1 MPPRSRLVVV
11 LLVLLGTVLVAP
23 LSAQTDDQ
31 TGEIVKDVVVE
42 GALVV
47 DLSLLQ
53 ANLRTRPGKPLDPA
67 LLDEDVRWLADEY
80 GLLGDVVIDPGPVV
94 RFVLKRVPSYE
105 FVTIEGNERFNDAT
119 LFGVARLS
127 KDGGASQ
134 DELVRARSLIKEH
147 YLKKGHAFV
156 EVTLRP
162 SQRADGSRG
171 QTIFVFEGPEVE
183 VDDVVIEGLTAIDPS
198 DAKDVMKSAPGFWSW
213 LVGQDFVRADV
224 DRDLVLLEEL
234 VRNLGYLDARVGL
247 DGLVFSDDREEV
259 VVHMVVD
266 QGERYTVRSMRV
278 EGNTAFGQDEL
289 LEGAALTVGGPLRER
304 DRILTERAIRSLYGQ
319 HGYIDAKVRAE
330 PVYDLDSPVVDMV
343 WRIDEGGQKRVRD
356 VLVRGNSG
364 TRDAVVRRY
373 LTLYP
378 GDIVDTRELDY
389 SEDALVS
396 LQYFTD
402 FSGLPRVRVSTEPTP
417 DPALVDVVV
426 DVDDA
431 SSGFYSF
438 FVGAGSDSGIFGG
451 VELDK
456 RNFDISRASS
466 SWTSFFKEFFGTGDA
481 FHGGGQRLHLEL
493 QPGTRESL
501 IDVLFEEPWLDESR
515 EDPWGLSVELY
526 NRLRYFRE
534 YTRSQT
540 GVGVF
545 FSHRFNRETS
555 ISIGPRY
562 ELLDISN
569 VDQAGA
575 DVVTGQVTDFAKAE
589 GTAERRVLEGN
600 LRYTKVDSLSEPTDG
615 FMTRLSIESVGG
627 PLGGDVDALRSTW
640 SNEWFFPVTQDDD
653 GNWVVFHPR
662 FALAA
667 VRPVGAEEDLPFYE
681 RVFAG
686 GASGPLAVRGFDYR
700 GIGPHQQIQNT
711 PLGPVLL
718 TDGGDSVGGRM
729 AAVASL
735 ETLHPLVTQYNPY
748 RDQEEIL
755 MKGVL
760 FVDAGNLLEGAQLS
774 DLGTDVRLST
784 GAGLRLRLPALGGLT
799 MQLDYAFVLRD
810 QPSDEQ
816 RRFSFELSRRF

>member
-1 MPPRSRLVVV
+1 MSSRPRLVVPAC
-11 LLVLLGTVLVAP
+11 LLLLAALAAP
-23 LSAQTDDQ
+23 TRGQQ
-31 TGEIVKDVVVE
+31 GEIVQDVVVE

-53 ANLRTRPGKPLDPA
+53 ANLRTRPGQPYDKA
-67 LLDEDVRWLADEY
+67 LVDEDMRWLSDEY
-80 GLLGDVVIDPGPVV
+80 GLLTDNVIVDPGPVV
-94 RFVLKRVPSYE
+94 RFVLRRIPSQE
-105 FVTIEGNERFNDAT
+105 WVDIEGNERFNDAT
-119 LFGVARLS
+119 LFGVARIS
-127 KDGGASQ
+127 KDGGASE
-134 DELVRARSLIKEH
+134 DEIARARILIKEH

-156 EVTLRP
+156 EVTRRQ
-162 SQRADGSRG
+162 SRRDDGSRG
-171 QTIFVFEGPEVE
+171 VILFVFEGPEVE
-183 VDDVVIEGLTAIDPS
+183 VEDVVLDGLTAIDVD
-198 DAKDVMKSAPGFWSW
+198 DAKDVLKSAPGFWSW
-213 LVGQDFVRADV
+213 LVGQDFVRSDV
-224 DRDLVLLEEL
+224 DRDVVLLEEL
-234 VRNLGYLDARVGL
+234 IRNLGYLDARVAL
-247 DGLVFSDDREEV
+247 DGLDFSDDREEV
-259 VVHMVVD
+259 VVRFVVE
-266 QGERYTVRSMRV
+266 QGERYTVRSLRV
-278 EGNTAFGQDEL
+278 EGNTAFSEEEL
-289 LEGAALTVGGPLRER
+289 LADAPLVPGAPLRQR
-304 DRILTERAIRSLYGQ
+304 DRIITERAIRSLYGQ
-319 HGYIDAKVRAE
+319 HGYIDARVRAD
-330 PVYDLDSPVVDMV
+330 PVYDLDEPVVDMV
-343 WRIDEGGQKRVRD
+343 WRVDEGGQKRVRD
-356 VLVRGNSG
+356 VIVRGNAG

-417 DPALVDVVV
+417 DPELVDVVV

-431 SSGFYSF
+431 TSGFYSF

-456 RNFDISRASS
+456 RNFDITRASS
-466 SWTSFFKEFFGTGDA
+466 SWTSFLSEFFGTGDA

-540 GVGVF
+540 GIGVF
-545 FSHRFNRETS
+545 FSHRFDRETS

-562 ELLDISN
+562 ELINISD
-569 VDQAGA
+569 VDQSGA
-575 DVVTGQVTDFAKAE
+575 DVVTGQVTDFAKAAGTATRQVIE
-589 GTAERRVLEGN
+589 GTY
-600 LRYTKVDSLSEPTDG
+600 RYTKVDSLSEPTDG
-615 FMTRLSIESVGG
+615 FMTRLSLESVGG
-627 PLGGDVDALRSTW
+627 PLGGDVDALRGTW
-640 SNEWFFPVTQDDD
+640 SNEWFFQMTEDED

-667 VRPVGAEEDLPFYE
+667 VRPLGSSDELPFYE
-681 RVFAG
+681 RVFVG

-700 GIGPHQQIQNT
+700 GIGPHQGISNT
-711 PLGPVLL
+711 SLGPVLL
-718 TDGGDSVGGRM
+718 TDTGDAIGGRM
-729 AAVASL
+729 AGVLSL

-760 FVDAGNLLEGAQLS
+760 FVDAGNLLEGARLA
-774 DLGTDVRLST
+774 DLDQDVRVST

-810 QPSDEQ
+810 QPSDET